1 MGAAIGRDFS
11 YELLAVL
18 TERMSQSCNTLSPG
32 SSKQAWSFNVAR
44 SGTLVG
50 AAGLEPALR

>member
-32 SSKQAWSFNVAR
+32 SSKQAWSFNFAR

-50 AAGLEPALR
+50 AAGLEPAFL